1 MSADSPRTAADSPAA
16 DRPAAN
22 SPAGDRPASD
32 HPAADRP
39 AAVGPTLLTLEGIG
53 KDYAAPVL
61 RDITLSL
68 HAGEVLALTGE
79 NGAGKSTLARIICG
93 FTEPTHGHMALG
105 GKPYAP
111 ASRRQAEAL
120 GVRMVMQ
127 ELGLVP
133 TLTVAEN
140 LLLDRLPNRLGWLQR
155 GPLVK
160 AARAQLARIGLGA
173 IDPLA
178 PVSQLG
184 IGQQQMVEIARNLL
198 DDTRILIL
206 DEPTAMLTPRETA
219 HLFEQIAVLKARGVG
234 IIYVSHRLEELQRI
248 ADRVA
253 VLRDGTLV
261 DVRPMAGVRESE
273 LVERMVGRAVNDLEN
288 RPARVA
294 GPPMMRVRGIGRSTV
309 VNDVDLELRA
319 GEVMGLA
326 GLVGSG
332 RTELVRLLFGA
343 DRPDRGAI
351 ELSWPGAASPPGG
364 RWQSPMQAVSAGIG
378 LVTEDR
384 KTQGLLMPQS
394 IRVNATLADL
404 RPPLSRGGWLKL
416 VREHAVTRQLVK
428 LLRIRSRNEEQLV
441 STLSGGNQ
449 QKVIFARWIHREC
462 QVLLLDEPTRGV
474 DVGARADLYA
484 ELDKMVE
491 AGKALLMVSSDLRE
505 LMAMCDRIGVMH
517 AGRLV
522 ATFQRGQ
529 WSEQQILAAAFGDA
543 TATPT
548 PASRGAGAPPAVPP
562 TIRPEP
568 T

>member
-1 MSADSPRTAADSPAA
+1 MVATPSP
-16 DRPAAN
+16 DRPA
-22 SPAGDRPASD
+22 
-32 HPAADRP
+32 
-39 AAVGPTLLTLEGIG
+39 LLSLEGIG

-61 RDITLSL
+61 RDVTLSL
-68 HAGEVLALTGE
+68 FAGEVLALTGE

-93 FTEPTHGHMALG
+93 FTEPTHGRMTLAG
-105 GKPYAP
+105 TPFEPG
-111 ASRRQAEAL
+111 SRRQAESL

-127 ELGLVP
+127 ELGLVS

-140 LLLDRLPNRLGWLQR
+140 LLLDRLPHRFGWLR
-155 GPLVK
+155 RAPLEA
-160 AARAQLARIGLGA
+160 AARTQLARIGLGA
-173 IDPLA
+173 IDPAA
-178 PVSQLG
+178 PVAQLG

-219 HLFEQIAVLKARGVG
+219 HLFGQIEVLKARGVG

-253 VLRDGTLV
+253 VLRDGALV

-273 LVERMVGRAVNDLEN
+273 LVERMVGRAVHDRED

-294 GPPMMRVRGIGRSTV
+294 GKPMLRVRGIGRGTV

-351 ELSWPGAASPPGG
+351 ELLWPDAASPAGGRSPSPAGGRPPSPAGG
-364 RWQSPMQAVSAGIG
+364 RWQSPMEAVHAGVG

-384 KTQGLLMPQS
+384 KAQGLLMPQS
-394 IRVNATLADL
+394 IRINATLSDL
-404 RPPLSRGGWLKL
+404 RPPLSRGGWLNLAREYSVARKL
-416 VREHAVTRQLVK
+416 AQ
-428 LLRIRSRNEEQLV
+428 LLRIRSRHVDQPV

-484 ELDKMVE
+484 ELDRMTD

-517 AGRLV
+517 GGRLV
-522 ATFQRGQ
+522 AVFRRGH
-529 WSEQQILAAAFGDA
+529 WSEQQILAAAFGDPSPDAGSFPA
-543 TATPT
+543 TAPDLRAQ
-548 PASRGAGAPPAVPP
+548 PS
-562 TIRPEP
+562 
-568 T
+568 